1 MKREATGLGGAN
13 MWLYAGLIIGCA
25 AIFAGIILLSEK
37 DTHFLAGLDDAVP
50 NIRYGGDAYT
60 GIQNAAAYTGNAVA
74 ALYKLL
80 STCFGLTF
88 LFSGSWIFAYS
99 RARYRWHKAAFAP
112 MSQRRQGRRPAQSQP
127 LPKRQGNDGGFIR
140 GGNRLCCGLY

>member
-88 LFSGSWIFAYS
+88 LFFGLVDILSLIHISE
-99 RARYRWHKAAFAP
+99 P
-112 MSQRRQGRRPAQSQP
+112 TRR
-127 LPKRQGNDGGFIR
+127 
-140 GGNRLCCGLY
+140 

>member
-60 GIQNAAAYTGNAVA
+60 GNAVA

-88 LFSGSWIFAYS
+88 LFFGLVDICVFA
-99 RARYRWHKAAFAP
+99 RKIQ
-112 MSQRRQGRRPAQSQP
+112 MAQSCVCADEPEEAGQEACAESTAAEASG
-127 LPKRQGNDGGFIR
+127 Q
-140 GGNRLCCGLY
+140 

>member
-1 MKREATGLGGAN
+1 MAVCRIDNRLCGYLCRNNTAVRKRHALPCRT
-13 MWLYAGLIIGCA
+13 Y
-25 AIFAGIILLSEK
+25 
-37 DTHFLAGLDDAVP
+37 DAVP

-88 LFSGSWIFAYS
+88 LFFGLVDICVFA
-99 RARYRWHKAAFAP
+99 RKIQ
-112 MSQRRQGRRPAQSQP
+112 MAQSCVCADEPEEAGQEACAESTAAEASG
-127 LPKRQGNDGGFIR
+127 Q
-140 GGNRLCCGLY
+140 

>member
-88 LFSGSWIFAYS
+88 LFFGLVDICVFA
-99 RARYRWHKAAFAP
+99 RKIQ
-112 MSQRRQGRRPAQSQP
+112 MAQSCVCADEPEEAGQEACAESTAAEVSG
-127 LPKRQGNDGGFIR
+127 Q
-140 GGNRLCCGLY
+140 

>member
-88 LFSGSWIFAYS
+88 LFFGLVDICVFA
-99 RARYRWHKAAFAP
+99 RKIQMAQTAFAP
-112 MSQRRQGRRPAQSQP
+112 MSRRRQGRRPARSQP